1 MAASERSQVR
11 VIVKSLTGLAAK
23 AVRVITLDVTAN
35 LIEDTPVDTGWAQSN
50 WVPEIGSFFDGT
62 VGTRDNVETGTQQA
76 GAVFVAATY
85 TLDKGFI
92 SISNNV
98 PYIVNLNEGS
108 SKRVPAG
115 FVQAAILRAV
125 QEVRI

>member
-1 MAASERSQVR
+1 MAASERSQIR
-11 VIVKSLTGLAAK
+11 VIVKSLTGLASK

-35 LIEDTPVDTGWAQSN
+35 LIEDTPVDTGWARAN
-50 WVPEIGSFFDGT
+50 WVPEIGSFFNGT

-76 GAVFVAATY
+76 GTMLVAATY
-85 TLDKGFI
+85 TIDKGFV
-92 SISNNV
+92 SVSNNV

-108 SKRVPAG
+108 SRRVPAG

-125 QEVRI
+125 QEVRL